1 MTSDVSAIFENM
13 KNEDQNLGNS
23 KTKACNIF

>member
-13 KNEDQNLGNS
+13 KIENENLGNS
-23 KTKACNIF
+23 KTKACIIF